1 MVFVVVIVRTCMK
14 NVLTVKQL
22 YKMYTPEKKSADPF
36 IAVDHISF
44 KLAQGQI
51 LGLLGPNGA
60 GKSTTISMLLGV
72 LTPTSGSIT
81 YFGKDFARHRS
92 EILQSVAF
100 ASTYI
105 SMPWRLSVWENLQI
119 YALLLNVDRAT
130 FMHRAEKFLT
140 HFGVWEQR
148 HKTMN
153 QLSAGQTTRIMLAK
167 AFIPHPSV
175 ALLDEP
181 TASLDPDIAHDVRAF
196 IKEQREKYGTSILYT
211 SHNMDEVSDVC
222 DDVLFLRKGKI
233 VAHDTPEKLAQSIS
247 QTKVRLLV
255 PDGLKR
261 IGRFATERKF
271 PYTITGREVVIEV
284 EEQKIAQF
292 LGLLARENIHY
303 TQISIDKPTL
313 EDYFLSMSL

>member
-1 MVFVVVIVRTCMK
+1 MK
-14 NVLTVKQL
+14 NVLHVKQL
-22 YKMYTPEKKSADPF
+22 YKMYTPEKKGADPF

-44 KLAQGQI
+44 KLGAGQI

-72 LTPTSGSIT
+72 LTPTSGSIS
-81 YFGKDFARHRS
+81 YFGRDFAEYRS
-92 EILQSVAF
+92 EVLQDVAF

-105 SMPWRLSVWENLQI
+105 SMPWRLTVWENLRI
-119 YALLLNVDRAT
+119 YALLFGIDGKT
-130 FMHRAEKFLT
+130 FSARAEKFLS

-148 HKTMN
+148 NKTMN

-167 AFIPHPSV
+167 AFIPYPKI

-181 TASLDPDIAHDVRAF
+181 TASLDPDIAHEVRAF
-196 IKEQREKYGTSILYT
+196 VKEQREKYGTSILYT

-222 DDVLFLRKGKI
+222 DDVLFLRKGVI

-261 IGRFATERKF
+261 IARFATEQKLA
-271 PYTITGREVVIEV
+271 YTITGREVMIEV
-284 EEQKIAQF
+284 EEHKIAQF
-292 LGLLARENIHY
+292 LALLAKERIDY
-303 TQISIDKPTL
+303 SQISIDKPTL
-313 EDYFLSMSL
+313 EDYFLSMSV